1 MKNLSRICF
10 LIAVPS
16 SKLSTEVRQLCC
28 VNLTLDFAS
37 ICHASEAPT
46 ACTWPTLLLICESRH
61 GLHTNMAAGF
71 SSEFPIIRAGC
82 GISLSWTA
90 PGVWVLEITSTIN
103 PHMSV
108 DITKKEKT
116 HKKTQLQQSRIK
128 DTVETLVVKMG

>member
-16 SKLSTEVRQLCC
+16 SKLSTEVRELCC
-28 VNLTLDFAS
+28 VNFTLDFAS

-46 ACTWPTLLLICESRH
+46 ACTWPALLLICESRH
-61 GLHTNMAAGF
+61 GLRTNMAAGF
-71 SSEFPIIRAGC
+71 SSEFPIIWAGC

-90 PGVWVLEITSTIN
+90 TSVQVLEITSTIN

-108 DITKKEKT
+108 DITKKKKKT
-116 HKKTQLQQSRIK
+116 HTQQNAAPA
-128 DTVETLVVKMG
+128 VEDKRHGGDPCS